1 MDTTDATDTAA
12 AAHLHWCEMRNL
24 SPETLRQRR
33 DALRRLAAVVTD
45 PATADEGDLA
55 CWWESIA
62 HLHPQSRT
70 TYLAHVRGFYRW
82 ATIEGLRA
90 DDPTRRLMRPR
101 IPRAVPRPVS
111 DSDVALAL
119 AATSD
124 RVRPWVALAAFA
136 GLRCAEI
143 AGLRGEEVHRDADPP
158 VVVVATG
165 KGDRDR
171 VVPWAATL
179 DRFVAVPRHGLV
191 FARLDGQPGPNSPGR
206 VSAVASEELRSV
218 GIAATL
224 HQFRHRFATATYAAC
239 GDIRVVQEL
248 MGHASPT
255 TTAVYAAWSREVAHR
270 AVSAAAAL
278 TV

>member
-1 MDTTDATDTAA
+1 LTADIGHMDTTDATDTAA

-191 FARLDGQPGPNSPGR
+191 FARLDVTAGPEQPWAGLRCR
-206 VSAVASEELRSV
+206 V
-218 GIAATL
+218 GGATL
-224 HQFRHRFATATYAAC
+224 GRDRGDAAPVPPPVRDGDLRRVWRHPGGAGADGA
-239 GDIRVVQEL
+239 RVADDHGGLRGV
-248 MGHASPT
+248 
-255 TTAVYAAWSREVAHR
+255 VA
-270 AVSAAAAL
+270 
-278 TV
+278 